1 MGFFHWIR
9 SHGSIKRK
17 KKKKK
22 RKTLPDL
29 WNELIS
35 PSVLLDV
42 RLGFFRHSGAL
53 SRGRVENPEENLRK
67 MLPEEFLEGN
77 WKKLGSRDSWEQAH
91 YRPGVMMI
99 IKEYEMAQE
108 HMKNPNRK
116 AKEKRSSRVT
126 KPVATSR
133 NYERRARQ
141 KRNKGCENDAK
152 WNLIKVEGKWPTVLS
167 WNNKREWIWLRV
179 SFISLVSGCSQ

>member
-1 MGFFHWIR
+1 MASGHGIFPLDPLAWINKKENFTR
-9 SHGSIKRK
+9 SLKWINFSLSSTGRSFGILSAFWSAIERTFSSGESG
-17 KKKKK
+17 
-22 RKTLPDL
+22 R
-29 WNELIS
+29 ES
-35 PSVLLDV
+35 PEDV
-42 RLGFFRHSGAL
+42 A
-53 SRGRVENPEENLRK
+53 GRI
-67 MLPEEFLEGN
+67 LEGN